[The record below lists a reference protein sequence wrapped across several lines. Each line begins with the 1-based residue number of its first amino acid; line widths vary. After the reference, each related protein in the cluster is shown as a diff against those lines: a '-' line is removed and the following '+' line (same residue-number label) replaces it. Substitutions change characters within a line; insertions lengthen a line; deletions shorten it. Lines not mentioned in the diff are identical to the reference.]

1 MFVQGRTHSEHSD
14 DSIIVGENLES
25 VSMSTLRHASA
36 TPKTATAIDRA
47 VSTDDLGG
55 LAEPVATAARLAGF
69 EAKVGQTLVLH
80 GQEGPA
86 VEVLVGLGERAEV
99 DAEVLRRAA
108 AAYVR
113 AVASHKHVA
122 LTMTTELPGDDP
134 LAGLAPVVE
143 GAGLATYRYVAL
155 KSSDKGVLDRITVVS
170 GGRGAKAAFDVAL
183 KTVEAVRTVRDLVNE
198 PGGTMLPTAFVAKA
212 KEIAASSGLTVTVW
226 DEKRIAKEKM
236 GGILAVNQGSTHPPR
251 FLMLSYSP
259 KTKPTATLALVG
271 KGITFDSGGLSIKT
285 GVGMMT
291 MKVDMAGGAAVVGAM
306 SLLEAYGCK
315 AAVTAYVPLTDNMIN
330 GDAFRPGDVFR
341 ARNGT
346 TVEVLNTDAE
356 GRLVLADALSYA
368 AESKPDAIIDI
379 ATLTGAVSAALGTG
393 YAGVMATN
401 DSLAEQLEAASATTG
416 EKTWRLPLPP
426 EYRSQLDSSVADIKN
441 IGAGPFGGALVAGL
455 FLKEFVADVPWAHID
470 LGMAAMTEAD
480 DGVITKGATGFGVRL
495 LAETVSKWH

>member
-1 MFVQGRTHSEHSD
+1 
-14 DSIIVGENLES
+14 
-25 VSMSTLRHASA
+25 MSTLRHATS
-36 TPKTATAIDRA
+36 TPKTATAIDRPVCSDEIA
-47 VSTDDLGG
+47 GLG
-55 LAEPVATAARLAGF
+55 ETVAAAAKLAGF
-69 EAKVGQTLVLH
+69 DGSVGQTLVLH

-86 VEVLVGLGERAEV
+86 VDVLVGLGERSAI
-99 DAEVLRRAA
+99 DADALRRAS

-122 LTMTTELPGDDP
+122 ITMSSEYTVDGEASLDGI
-134 LAGLAPVVE
+134 APVAE

-155 KSSDKGVLDRITVVS
+155 KGADSRVLDRVTIVA
-170 GGRGAKAAFDVAL
+170 GGRGAKAAFEVGSA
-183 KTVEAVRTVRDLVNE
+183 TVTAVRMVRDLVNE

-212 KEIAASSGLTVTVW
+212 KDVAVASGLKATVW

-251 FLMLSYSP
+251 FLILRYTP
-259 KTKPTATLALVG
+259 KTKPTANLALVG

-285 GVGMMT
+285 GAGMMT

-306 SLLEAYGCK
+306 SLLAAYGCK

-330 GDAFRPGDVFR
+330 GDAFRPGDVFE
-341 ARNGT
+341 ARNGK

-379 ATLTGAVSAALGTG
+379 ATLTGSVSAALGVA
-393 YAGVMATN
+393 YAGVMSTDDAV
-401 DSLAEQLEAASATTG
+401 SERIASASDATG
-416 EKTWRLPLPP
+416 EKTWRLPLPE
-426 EYRSQLDSSVADIKN
+426 EYRPQLESNVADLKN
-441 IGAGPFGGALVAGL
+441 IGAGPYGGALVAGL

-470 LGMAAMTEAD
+470 LGLSAMTEAD

-495 LAETVSKWH
+495 LAETLSNWD